1 MGQIKLRDET
11 VALFLGVATA
21 LTTAFCVVIAGVASA
36 STVHEQQNTAVSE
49 DTDSA
54 TDVKATTHN
63 APTGAMP
70 TPTPTATQI
79 RTIQE
84 NTAEYDLTENMKFS
98 GESLEFE
105 ARFPNGSTDAPAFR
119 KLMLDMKD
127 YRESLRGQANLE
139 MNSMKAEGFDWR
151 PWSYDI
157 IYIELAQTDQFIS
170 IVGREWSMTGGAH
183 GNVDFDGV
191 VANIETGEE
200 VELTSLFESNVA
212 SSSALTN
219 GICTALKSAKMEKIG
234 DANIYG
240 APMECDDDSV
250 RKSLAG
256 AELTLAPSTE
266 AGKFGGIVA
275 LYAPYVVGPYAEGP
289 YVVTVSHEVF
299 SDDLRSE
306 YKDLFGGAP
315 TIPDG
320 L

>member
-1 MGQIKLRDET
+1 MGQIQLRDET

-21 LTTAFCVVIAGVASA
+21 LTTAFCVVVAGVASA
-36 STVHEQQNTAVSE
+36 STVHSQQEVVSTGDTQTTPQIDSTAHNT
-49 DTDSA
+49 
-54 TDVKATTHN
+54 
-63 APTGAMP
+63 PTGALP

-79 RTIQE
+79 REIQE

-127 YRESLRGQANLE
+127 YRESLRGQATLE

-151 PWSYDI
+151 PWNYDI
-157 IYIELAQTDQFIS
+157 IYIELAQTDKFIS

-191 VANIETGEE
+191 VADVKTGEE
-200 VELTSLFESNVA
+200 VELA
-212 SSSALTN
+212 SIFKPDAEFSPALTI
-219 GICTALKSAKMEKIG
+219 GICEALKTAKEEKIG

-240 APMECDDDSV
+240 ASIECGDDRV

-289 YVVTVSHEVF
+289 YVVTVAHDVF
-299 SDDLRSE
+299 ADDLRPE
-306 YKDLFGGAP
+306 YKTLFGGAP